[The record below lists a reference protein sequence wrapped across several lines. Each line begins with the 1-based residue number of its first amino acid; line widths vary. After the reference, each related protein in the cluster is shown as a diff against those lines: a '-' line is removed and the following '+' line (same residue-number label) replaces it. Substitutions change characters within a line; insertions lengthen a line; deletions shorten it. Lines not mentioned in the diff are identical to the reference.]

1 MLAVTHTAAT
11 LGIEGFVVRVE
22 VDVSQGLPA
31 FLLVGLAEGAVK
43 ESRVRVSS
51 AIRNS
56 GYVLPARKLT
66 ANLAPA
72 DVRKEGSGF
81 DLPLAVAILGALG
94 HINQSRFRG
103 WALSGELSLEGDL
116 RAVKGTFPMAV
127 ACRQAGFEGLVVPE
141 DNGPE
146 AALVEGLEVRTAS
159 TLRRCAE
166 FLNGTGD
173 LPPADR
179 PDEKREGVVEDLSDV
194 AGQESAR
201 RALEI
206 AAAGAHNLLMIGPPG
221 AGKSMLARRMPGIL
235 PPLTRE
241 QSLETTKVWSVAGR
255 LDPDA
260 PLVLRPPFRSPH
272 HTITPAALA
281 GGGAVPVPG
290 EVSLAHNGVLFL
302 DELPE
307 FRPRVLETLRQPVE
321 EGRIVLVRAL
331 QTFTFPS
338 RFLLAAA
345 MNPCPCGFH
354 GHPERPCTCSPWQLQ
369 RYRARVSGP
378 LLDRIDLHVEVPP
391 VEVEAL
397 ERGYGEPTEAVA
409 GRVHDARVR
418 STGRLC
424 GLDPAGR
431 TGPPGTNAEL
441 NAGDL
446 RRLPPPE
453 PGARSMLARAAR
465 GYALTARAY
474 HRLIKVAW
482 TIADLE
488 GADRIVPGHVA
499 EALHYRVGERRGE
512 SRADAAS

>member
-11 LGIEGFVVRVE
+11 LGIEGFVIRVE
-22 VDVSQGLPA
+22 VDISQGLPA

-51 AIRNS
+51 AIRNA

-81 DLPLAVAILGALG
+81 DLPLAAAILGALG
-94 HINQSRFRG
+94 HINQTRFG
-103 WALSGELSLEGDL
+103 TWALAGELSLDGDL
-116 RAVKGTFPMAV
+116 RPVKGTFPMAL
-127 ACRQAGFEGLVVPE
+127 ACREAGFQGLVVPTE
-141 DNGPE
+141 NGPE
-146 AALVEGLEVRTAS
+146 AALVEGLEIRTAR
-159 TLRRCAE
+159 TLRQTGE

-173 LPPADR
+173 LPRGARPAHGASY
-179 PDEKREGVVEDLSDV
+179 PVEDLSDV
-194 AGQESAR
+194 AGQQSAR

-206 AAAGAHNLLMIGPPG
+206 AAAGGHNLLMTGPPG

-235 PPLTRE
+235 PPLTPE
-241 QSLETTKVWSVAGR
+241 QSLQTTKVWSVAGR

-260 PLVLRPPFRSPH
+260 PLVHRPPFRAPH

-281 GGGAVPVPG
+281 GGGAIPAPG

-307 FRPRVLETLRQPVE
+307 FSPRVLETLRQPVE
-321 EGRIVLVRAL
+321 EGRIVLVRSL

-345 MNPCPCGFH
+345 MNPCPCGYL
-354 GHPERPCTCSPWQLQ
+354 GHPGRPCSCSPWQVQ

-378 LLDRIDLHVEVPP
+378 LLDRIDLHVDVPP

-397 ERGYGEPTEAVA
+397 EHGSGEPTAPVA
-409 GRVHDARVR
+409 ERVARARDRGVQRLSSLRAGGEGR
-418 STGRLC
+418 
-424 GLDPAGR
+424 
-431 TGPPGTNAEL
+431 PPGSNASL
-441 NAGDL
+441 TPSDL
-446 RRLPPPE
+446 RRLPPAGG
-453 PGARSMLARAAR
+453 GARRMLARAAR
-465 GYALTARAY
+465 TYDLTARTY

-488 GADRIVPGHVA
+488 GQDRIGSAEVA

-512 SRADAAS
+512 SSLESG